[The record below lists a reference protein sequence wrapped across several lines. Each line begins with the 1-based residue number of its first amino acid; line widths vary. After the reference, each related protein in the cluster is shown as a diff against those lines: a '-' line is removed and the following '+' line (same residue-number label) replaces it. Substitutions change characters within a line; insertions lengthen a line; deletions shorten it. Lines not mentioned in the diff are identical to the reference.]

1 LIALCTGAIADD
13 NRPAER
19 RQLPPGRTLESEGIE
34 YKCFTLDEY
43 KSVAHLVVDY
53 NWLWD
58 HTLTL
63 EQERALLAA
72 KAEVQ
77 AQRVE
82 LWQTQVES
90 LEREREYLSKL
101 FDSEHGLRL
110 RLEARDRAVGWIPWA
125 IVVLES
131 VAIGAIGLY
140 SGVN

>member
-1 LIALCTGAIADD
+1 MGAIADD

-19 RQLPPGRTLESEGIE
+19 RQLPPGRTLESEGTE

-53 NWLWD
+53 DWLWD

-63 EQERALLAA
+63 EQESALFAA

-140 SGVN
+140 AGAS